1 MEWDRVKGSWKQFT
15 GRAKEQWGKLT
26 DDDLAR
32 VDGKREQLEG
42 VLQERYGKA
51 KDDVRR
57 EVDDWL
63 GRL

>member
-1 MEWDRVKGSWKQFT
+1 
-15 GRAKEQWGKLT
+15 LT

-32 VDGKREQLEG
+32 VDGKREEFEG
-42 VLQERYGKA
+42 VLQERYGKS

-63 GRL
+63 NRI